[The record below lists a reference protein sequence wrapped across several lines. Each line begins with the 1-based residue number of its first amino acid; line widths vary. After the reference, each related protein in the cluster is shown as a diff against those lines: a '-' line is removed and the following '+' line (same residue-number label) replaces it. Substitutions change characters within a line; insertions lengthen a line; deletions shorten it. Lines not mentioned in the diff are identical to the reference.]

1 MNCMIVPTMF
11 WKSRKNT
18 LRAENTSAIA
28 IANVTRM
35 HTPSSAGP
43 DRGPGD
49 VPAREQAGDHE
60 QRAPAGSVWYAAT
73 SIEATGKI
81 SRGIRI
87 FLTRALFCQIER
99 VPPAQVSPK

>member
-18 LRAENTSAIA
+18 FRAENTSAIA

-35 HTPSSAGP
+35 HTPSRPAPSAVQVMCQP
-43 DRGPGD
+43 VNR
-49 VPAREQAGDHE
+49 QATTSSSIC
-60 QRAPAGSVWYAAT
+60 GSVWYAAT